1 MIRFLLKAAPDS
13 KLFSLSCYMNSTL
26 QSLFAFP
33 TFQTR
38 YLTSF
43 LTHTPYCTNPAPATC
58 FECQMSKIADGLLSG
73 RYSVPRDTTYDQH
86 DVGFSPGPDDAAA
99 ATAEAEAKPKVV
111 FQEGIKPGMYKALVG
126 KDHAEFSTMK
136 QQDAGEFLL
145 HLLELVRRS
154 QKANPAGE
162 DPTKMFGFALEER
175 LQCESCKKVRYQR
188 TDSELLPIVVPVKEK
203 AKVEG
208 AMEVEG
214 DKKEEYEPVELGDC
228 LDSLTAPAEL
238 EYNCPTCDK
247 KVTATK

>member
-1 MIRFLLKAAPDS
+1 
-13 KLFSLSCYMNSTL
+13 MNSTL

-43 LTHTPYCTNPAPATC
+43 LTHTSYCTNPAPATC

-99 ATAEAEAKPKVV
+99 ATAEAEAKPQVV

-214 DKKEEYEPVELGDC
+214 EKKEEYEPVQLGDC

>member
-1 MIRFLLKAAPDS
+1 
-13 KLFSLSCYMNSTL
+13 MNSTL
-26 QSLFAFP
+26 QALFAFS

-58 FECQMSKIADGLLSG
+58 FECQTSKIADGLLSG
-73 RYSVPRDTTYDQH
+73 RYSIPRDTSFDHQ
-86 DVGFSPGPDDAAA
+86 DVGFSPSPNDPCTDV
-99 ATAEAEAKPKVV
+99 TPKAPAVV
-111 FQEGIKPGMYKALVG
+111 FQEGIKPGMFKALVG

-154 QKANPAGE
+154 QKVNPAGE

-175 LQCESCKKVRYQR
+175 LQCEGCKQVRYQK
-188 TDSELLPIVVPVKEK
+188 TDSELLPIMVPVKEK
-203 AKVEG
+203 AKAEG

-214 DKKEEYEPVELGDC
+214 DKKEEYEAVELADC
-228 LDSLTAPAEL
+228 LASLTAPAEI
-238 EYNCPTCDK
+238 EYNCPTCDR
-247 KVTATK
+247 KVNAQK